1 MLRRPLPPPERLT
14 ALDVLHIVL
23 GALMLPL
30 GVLIIVRTLAVA
42 PTVLGFLVG
51 GAMLAF
57 GFHRLYLAGSR
68 LRWLRQKRGEK
79 SR

>member
-14 ALDVLHIVL
+14 TFDILYIVL

-42 PTVLGFLVG
+42 PTVLGVLVG
-51 GAMLAF
+51 GAILAL
-57 GFHRLYLAGSR
+57 GIHRLYLAGSR
-68 LRWLRQKRGEK
+68 LRLLQQRRRGK